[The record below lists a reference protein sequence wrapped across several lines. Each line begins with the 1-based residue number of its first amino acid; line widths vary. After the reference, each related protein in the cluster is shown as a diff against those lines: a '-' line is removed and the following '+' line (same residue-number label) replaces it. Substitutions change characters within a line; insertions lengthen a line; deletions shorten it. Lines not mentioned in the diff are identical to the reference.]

1 MFHCKSEQ
9 CAGWFVIFYLALC
22 RTTWCT
28 VVYFYF
34 TKNSAGVVDIPF
46 QTSFVFQLFFL
57 FGIVDGLRYFYH
69 LGSFRAS

>member
-1 MFHCKSEQ
+1 MRRLVCYFLPCFMSNHLVHC
-9 CAGWFVIFYLALC
+9 CF
-22 RTTWCT
+22 
-28 VVYFYF
+28 FYF